1 MDSDT
6 FDLPNDIFDTEYT
19 YLNADL
25 IDPKVELSSLDKQP
39 DAPIS
44 MEAGSSSSSS
54 GTKIIKKSKSLQ
66 QPTGN
71 LKVQVRKRSSGEL
84 LSLLS
89 GEYSPEEKC
98 AGSLS
103 DVASALMPAPE
114 EPTYFLEKWPGKLCI
129 LCNLGERSQLGQ
141 GEMLKMEAEEDEQSN
156 EIVSTTPTL
165 EDKSETTLQDS
176 EKSGNGLNASI
187 LASNKRQKGVN
198 KCKIPAA
205 NAEYVDELERIGHT
219 EILEFSSN
227 VDNGHYYVH
236 RSCAIWSF
244 GIQRES
250 NGILT
255 NVVPIITQALKT
267 KCSYCSR
274 YGASLVCKMS
284 CSKSFHFPC
293 VAAAGGF
300 QVIQSYT
307 SFCKEHLGQ
316 VPLVCTDDINCRTC
330 SGLGDVGN
338 LMMCSRCGDHYHGSC
353 KGIAQLPGVRAG
365 WQCDSCR
372 MCQLCRVPDSA
383 EGRLLACELCDKVYH
398 VNCIRPAMTSVPK
411 YGWKCRCCRICTD
424 CGARTPGAG
433 ASSRWHNHY
442 TVCDSCYQQRNKGYS
457 CPVCNRA
464 YRAAA
469 YREMVKCSTCQK
481 FVHATCDPD
490 AELSVYQNKKE
501 ANPDYEYVCGPC
513 NKLVKTGRIAAAM
526 RRSSSVDDDSVTSQ
540 ENLDV
545 EMEIECNEVKINAND
560 IGLGK
565 GKPTSLVASKI
576 AKKRLGLHYGAGIT
590 KTKITSGKLPYLKKQ
605 RFGDFGR
612 KKSMKSK
619 TAIGVFGTAGVS
631 LQKPLADLTKSL
643 MEDDVND
650 NRLVLCSAK
659 DKFVLTQ
666 DICVMCGAIGTDHE
680 GCLIACAQCG
690 QCYHPYCIN
699 IKITKVILE
708 KGWRCLDC
716 TVCEGCGHK
725 NDEAR
730 LILCDDCDVSYHIY
744 CMDPPLDFVP
754 HGNWK
759 CKWCANCQKC
769 GANVPGFN
777 CTWMNS
783 YTECG
788 PCASQSTCFVC
799 DEGYAD
805 GELIIQCTQC
815 DRWLHCLC
823 DTIRNESEADKCSEE
838 GYSCPLCRPDGM
850 PPPHLRPKKKVPE
863 KSSKTPTDKS
873 KSPEGEKENLLNLE
887 GTHILDGICLSDHGL
902 NQIKYLQS
910 ELSKQRPK
918 RKPKTIDL
926 PPPLPKSDGILDAIE
941 SVVASTSLD
950 NSMEDVKVDLLD
962 PKEEAEI
969 YKDGMPWSTT
979 DPPPEGFSVFTT
991 EQGTVVL
998 RKKRQR
1004 NLQKL
1009 GIGGFAVRNRNFRQK
1024 DEGEDFESMA
1034 QTIDQTGISEQ
1045 SETTSTL
1052 NQPDLNKAKKKPQ
1065 RKKHKSKLIETYP
1078 NYLQEAFFG
1087 KTLLEPLPQ
1096 VKFETQSSDDEIKIE
1111 VSEDKTIKLNDEEL
1125 KLIEAL
1131 KCKTEKEEQQTSSSS
1146 DKPIDNK
1153 ALSQV
1158 QDIKKEET
1166 GLDDDENNSDT
1177 EALKEM
1183 LGLPNDL
1190 VDNDL
1195 ITSIMNEDE
1204 LSKAS
1209 AGLDDVNQ
1217 KDELAEMLTDPH
1229 FNLDSLGTMDGKDV
1243 EEMFKGVLTDESQE
1257 SQESIFAN
1265 SINSGITYSRT
1276 STPQHI
1282 SNMQSP
1288 NIIQSPSRLVPQQQQ
1303 QQTQQMI
1310 SNQPGQIISQQQSMH
1325 TVAVQQQQQKNI
1337 QTIAGMNSPH
1347 QAQYHQ
1353 QNQNPSI
1360 QTATGIMPQQAMQLQ
1375 TPQQHIPLSGQMHQI
1390 NRGYYHTYHYRDN
1403 NYNVK
1408 QRNQF
1413 TPMFGPNGEQLQ
1425 QSLTG
1430 PNPTTWQQNVNMQN
1444 PQMSGNMIPGMEMN
1458 IVGQSSSAIVSDD
1471 MSLSGSAP
1479 LSYNQK
1485 TSERMRLD
1493 EALNED
1499 ATISCVLYANT
1510 NHPELRNEFPI
1521 WAERFKQILK
1531 KWRALSTEQ
1540 KAPYL
1545 AKARENRSAIRMKK
1559 AQQVQPQSSPKDSS
1573 SSNPSPA
1580 TTPQTIIPGTISL
1593 SNDQSEQN
1601 QTKIVQQQPGSTNQ
1615 QLHMVGSQQHDQ
1627 QIPVIQQQSPSQS
1640 NVIMPVIANN
1650 NQPTSVQPSSQPS
1663 SQQQLIEDQE
1673 KINAQQK
1680 SQREAEQERQWK
1692 QLQAIRAQQQQMQQ
1706 QQQLNFNTD
1715 SNNHQQSASDINMS
1729 PNSRSQFIAPI
1740 NKIQHPQSPGASSF
1754 THPGIQRQ
1762 MSQPGIGPQRPQRP
1776 MNQTSFSPQPPGTPQ
1791 SPHDLFPNPPVQ
1803 TSIDQ
1808 FQRSEGNQETFQ
1820 NQQSQNQSSNQS
1832 QNRSPAYQV
1841 PQNQSQAGYGHAPG
1855 TPRPNFNTNT
1865 VRPTVYARP
1874 GELFIARGN
1883 NTPPFSSPR
1892 SDNFQQSSP
1901 QEGNRQLRDLLQ
1913 RQQAPTQSQ
1922 QSPNPQQS
1930 PTQIYDNQN
1939 NQQHNPGPGPTDN
1952 FRQPLPPGM
1961 VQRPT
1966 RIPMSGGTII
1976 RNQLLQGGQVVQ
1988 GPRGLVMNADLRQK
2002 FMRPGNVITQQV
2014 IMQGG
2019 QQYIIG
2025 PQGQRIQQPIN
2036 SSQNLPVEQNALLQ
2050 QRLQQR
2056 PVMVGQQNVQHISQ
2070 SPQHQN
2076 QSQNPQNN
2084 EQAGPGS
2091 VGDQQEIPDIVTA
2104 EIEKLEQEQEET
2116 LPGEVEGVGDI
2127 LGNLGDDDDEIF
2139 ENLTADF
2146 NILEYADPELDSVG
2160 EGEKS
2165 NFLDSLDLDEP
2176 ISDTSVDKSDDKKSA
2191 DPVNVSQNQPQNSI
2205 NQSQIAQTIQASQQP
2220 VQMQSSLQI
2229 QQSNIKTS
2237 ENQQIQ
2243 QQMILNPNQATG
2255 QIHRIKTV
2263 PQGQITQQMLPP
2275 NFQQI
2280 QNQITLQ
2287 VQQAAA
2293 QNRPYAPGSTFE
2305 NGGVIAI
2312 VGVNG
2317 NLQFHFGT
2325 LGNRQGMIP
2334 NRMQP
2339 IRVQQTVPNIPGQ
2352 QQGPRMVHLPGKR
2365 IIQQPQVPEQQNTG
2379 TVQNQ
2384 ITGQAALVQ
2393 QLQSSSSGASAPPPP
2408 PYPEPPPPYPGA
2420 VTNPSSTQEYE
2431 KIHADLIGSTP
2442 QTLQNNQTM
2451 IQQRPNIAPGSRQF
2465 IPGGP
2470 VQNFRPQMVQNTQ
2483 GQSQINMPIQ
2493 NVPQPPQQTGGPI
2506 QQTVP
2511 LFDLDLEPAPPVP
2524 PENVQTQDDEQI
2536 RIKYEN
2542 WLIKTA
2548 SELKKQQDYYE
2559 TEISKLRKS
2568 KKTLNTKM
2576 RQLKKT
2582 GGELSEPDQ
2591 IELNEVSKEQ
2601 SKIQKHLEQ
2610 ARKLSKQHSQLKQE
2624 YENKKMAR
2632 MQPQH
2637 AQTVAQIAP
2646 QSPLMHPGPSPM
2658 NPQMMHQPIQSPL
2671 QSPSPHMASQS
2682 PRDHNSQS
2690 AMSPYNTM
2698 SQSPRISTPHTP
2710 LDENPFSPNNM
2721 GPSPSPSLSGRLT
2734 SPAPR
2739 MTSPQH
2745 RMAAPVMPGGRIV
2758 TASPGQ
2764 QFQSQS
2770 NIIVQNQFQ
2779 NQMQQQNNQMQGQM
2793 RFIRPQMISNDP
2805 NTRMRVPVNF
2815 QQGQIQQIRQVQQGQ
2830 IQGYTSPIG
2839 SPQSVSVQVQQQ
2851 QSDNPQHNRTMIMI
2865 QQRQMMQQRQMQSNQ
2880 NMNQAMSQQINQQMM
2895 QQQQQ
2900 QAQQNM
2906 VNQQQMMQ
2914 QNQYARQSPI
2924 HQQPPSPLLSQNNPN
2939 SPMTPRS
2946 PMVNY
2951 AQQHQNPTSPM
2962 MVVNSPLMRRPPS
2975 TGNPERPQSVES
2987 SPRMN
2992 QYAIDPN
2999 SNAPGGGG
3007 GNIQGN
3013 PIPYLPPDG
3022 FIYRKPGLRGGTPM
3036 WNGGISRGKR
3046 PPGPQNLQ
3054 PEKIGKITVIK
3065 KKPILIVNAAEVGS
3079 SSSTED
3085 SEKGHKLQTNDNVV
3099 IVDSSPERILDYDD
3113 DNDKSLVAAEVSLS
3127 SVAQHIGENDEINI
3141 EQYNSGFDNISSSP
3155 LGITQSN
3162 DDYVLFNSDVVDY
3175 VQSEEPTLIGKKEGS
3190 THQVV
3195 VDDESQNEIRIIET
3209 PNVEV
3214 VPSEVILMNPNHGK
3228 KIPFNQGNQKIT
3240 ATTED
3245 FEAMIDHGGKE
3256 SDEAAKK
3263 VVSVGTKIINVSKQ
3277 ETPVHITISQAK
3289 IPISQI
3295 QTQQLQQQKQT
3306 TYSRTII
3313 PGTLIRQGAT
3323 IVASSSAA
3331 AVAAHKKDGTQ
3342 TTAKVSIG
3350 NKTIHVPVLKSGFI
3364 SQQSQ
3369 QQGKQIQMK
3378 KIGGSQSINLIKSPT
3393 IIQVGKHSI
3402 KTPNIV
3408 TLSSLSLSTNINPAI
3423 LTKAYIR
3430 PVNANIQKVEAPTAQ
3445 GSIAHIS
3452 GSNAQAAST
3461 EKIIQIQSKPSSN
3474 ISYTKL
3480 SSLMMTQDTSLPTK
3494 IFEDESVSPDNST
3507 NEISEIIESKPLSQN
3522 KTIKKTT
3529 ESDEKGNND
3538 ELLDMMAS
3546 ITGESKLSPETSTT
3560 QTIKSDLP
3568 NTDDLV
3574 STLSESSQDS
3584 KDAIKVVPTSEPKKQ
3599 GVIPVHVIKSRESS
3613 SSPILQGPAGQR
3625 LVSVVPQL
3633 SPLSQPTELTQN
3645 VTNVSQQL
3653 RNIMSSINPSTTITQ
3668 NTVQSTINKISREES
3683 ENKSDTSFQKH
3694 IIKTNEQSSPGTILA
3709 AHLQQISSQP
3719 PLSAP
3724 LTSQQGNIVVVKHI
3738 RNPNT
3743 KDGQGNG
3750 GAGNSTQTIV
3760 VMSQPQILPGNSS
3773 VIIAQGAL
3781 NKQQSSILSN
3791 QLQQQQNVAR
3801 IISYAESQSQPPALV
3816 VTARQGIIN
3825 QNSNQNIVAA
3835 SSSGASILS
3844 ATLSQPSKNTSANN
3858 TMTNLLQTQLTSP
3871 SFRRSKS
3878 TDEVPAF
3885 IKDMPGHISGI
3896 KRHSIEASSIKP
3908 ESVDTDENNV
3918 SSTTASS
3925 STNTVKQNEH
3935 TPSSSGIT
3943 IVTNRSTSMPAP
3955 QSKSD
3960 SDTQNVLLKQLL
3972 QNSGSSVSVTPT
3984 TSSLSSRPLSNVLSS
3999 QSRAPSLGFVSS
4011 LEDQLSRP
4019 VIPPNLN
4026 QPVSI
4031 TGSGSAILSSQQ
4043 NNKTITTT
4051 PSNSELL
4058 KTNTVSTKLVTRET
4072 SFVSKPASSVSTTSL
4087 PTTSFTTS
4095 LHTISH
4101 NQSSVSEIRKI
4112 IGSTFANKDEGT
4124 SFLSS
4129 SILQASKISEPPR
4142 EQPAVS
4148 VSKTV
4153 ESQVQSSIQ
4162 VSSQISTQNQTQ
4174 STLQNQSQTVQ
4185 TTQQQQL
4192 PRIDG
4197 GISSGPPPNVVI
4209 KKEDMVPT
4217 NILQSSLAAQQ
4228 QRTSVENPNTP
4239 AAISAI
4245 LSQSLNQQQNQPS
4258 TIIQN
4263 IPQQVITNINSSTA
4277 PSTTQLKLEKIS
4289 VTTPNS
4295 QVQQTNPEFVI
4306 KQEIKIEKDV
4316 DSNQETNVSGSISSF
4331 APNDIKTEIENNSH
4345 INSSSTGFVQQ
4356 NTQSIEKTSQELE
4369 AAAKERELAALELK
4383 KKKRREY
4390 QKNRRQQQLLKNE
4403 QMKSGMKKAKKPS
4416 KFEEDYDT
4424 YIDNLMTQLR
4434 QLPPMQILEPLLPRN
4449 FNVCSMYGT
4458 GDLIKFSTQRNYS
4471 FINGDLVGAF
4481 GNAELPSV
4489 GDYFNI
4495 KPFGNLSPV
4504 PEQIPI
4510 STQRGFYDAEFPPI
4524 RFDEGDDRRK
4534 YDYGYKDRDNDTPD
4548 SIISSSSPEC
4558 IVWDIPSSY
4567 PGLRLIKEE
4576 ESEDEEQTITRRMSP
4591 VIPIVAPVPI
4601 RLKPGSVI
4609 NVEKMHESG
4618 SYNKENE
4625 GSKDTFSLKSRFGS
4639 TTPLKDSSNL
4649 TVTLTL
4655 TSSAAED
4662 IMGVLRDLANILHIP
4677 PPNSYQIVERTQS
4690 PPSQRLGLYRIKGKD
4705 GKEGQPIDIQ
4715 TILNGHAKFCLH
4727 CDVVILNQ
4735 VVKAKASD
4743 FPLLVNNNKD
4753 EFQSDDLYFC
4763 SRSCYKQFQWR
4774 PTNIRE
4780 DKMIDNNGT
4789 TKSGEFENDDSL
4801 MNMDVDDDANKTSL
4815 LDGKGEK
4822 SRKMTDD
4829 FELPPAKAPKLVRWR
4844 TYSSTCF
4851 PSPPKIKRETEREIV
4866 QNLFRMNITVT
4877 AGPKTDDTRKC
4888 IFCHQVGDGVADGP
4902 SRLLNFDVDKWVH
4915 LNCALWS
4922 DGVYET
4928 ENGALMNLE
4937 TALQQSL
4944 TTTCYIC
4951 NQLGATIKC
4960 FKNRCASI
4968 YHLNCALKDNC
4979 VFYKNKTMMCQVHA
4993 TKSEKDQELTT
5004 LSVQRRVYVDRDECR
5019 QVASVMHHSELS
5031 NLMRV
5036 GSLIFLNVG
5045 QILPHQLQAFHTSN
5059 FIYPIGY
5066 KMIRFYWSMRHPNK
5080 RCRYV
5085 CSIADVCGRPEF
5097 RVLVQE
5103 QSEEDIELRDHSP
5116 KAVWQRILEPI
5127 AELRKDNRLIQ
5138 LFPKFMTG
5146 EDLFG
5151 LTEPSVVRILES
5163 LPGIETLTDYRFKY
5177 GRNPLLELPLAINP
5191 SGAARTEPKLKQ
5203 SMAWKKP
5210 HTQRTGS
5217 TSQRPAFVSTN
5228 TAAGEVA
5235 CPYSKQFVHSKSS
5248 QYKKMK
5254 QEWRNNVFLARS
5266 KIQGL
5271 GLYAAR
5277 DLEKHTM
5284 VIEYIGEIIRSE
5296 LSERREKQ
5304 YEDKNRGIYMF
5315 RLDED
5320 RVVDATLSGGLARYI
5335 NHSCNPNC
5343 VTEIV
5348 EVDREVR
5355 IIIFAKRRINRGEEL
5370 SYDYKFDIED
5380 DAHKIQCMCGAPN
5393 CRKWMN

>member
-1 MDSDT
+1 MDTGT
-6 FDLPNDIFDTEYT
+6 FDLPNDIFDPDLA
-19 YLNADL
+19 YLNDDI
-25 IDPKVELSSLDKQP
+25 IDPKVELENVAKQV
-39 DAPIS
+39 DAS
-44 MEAGSSSSSS
+44 VTLEQNTAL
-54 GTKIIKKSKSLQ
+54 TKIVKKTKPSTSS
-66 QPTGN
+66 QPVLGN

-89 GEYSPEEKC
+89 GEQSPDDKP
-98 AGSLS
+98 GTSS
-103 DVASALMPAPE
+103 STDVASNLMPAPE
-114 EPTYFLEKWPGKLCI
+114 EPCYFPEKWPGKVCI

-141 GEMLKMEAEEDEQSN
+141 GEMLRMEAVEEEA
-156 EIVSTTPTL
+156 
-165 EDKSETTLQDS
+165 
-176 EKSGNGLNASI
+176 GNGNLSTLTTEEKADALSQEAEKAANALTAGI

-198 KCKIPAA
+198 KCKVPAA

-219 EILEFSSN
+219 ELSEFSAF
-227 VDNGHYYVH
+227 VDSGHYYVH

-244 GIQRES
+244 GVQREA
-250 NGILT
+250 NGSLT
-255 NVVPIITQALKT
+255 NVLAVVTQALKA

-284 CSKSFHFPC
+284 CSKNFHFPC

-300 QVIQSYT
+300 QVIQSFT

-316 VPLVCTDDINCRTC
+316 VPLVCTDDINCRVC

-353 KGIAQLPGVRAG
+353 KGIAQLPGARAG

-372 MCQLCRVPDSA
+372 MCQICRVPDSA
-383 EGRLLACELCDKVYH
+383 EGRLLSCELCDKVYH
-398 VNCIRPAMTSVPK
+398 VNCIRPVMTSVPK
-411 YGWKCRCCRICTD
+411 YGWKCRCCRVCTD

-469 YREMVKCSTCQK
+469 YREMVKCSACQK

-490 AELSVYQNKKE
+490 AELTTYQAKKE
-501 ANPDYEYVCGPC
+501 TNPEYEYVCGPC
-513 NKLVKTGRIAAAM
+513 NKLVHTGRIAAAM
-526 RRSSSVDDDSVTSQ
+526 RRNSTLDDESVGSQ
-540 ENLDV
+540 ENFDMD
-545 EMEIECNEVKINAND
+545 MEIEEIKISASD

-576 AKKRLGLHYGAGIT
+576 AKKRLGLHHGAGIT
-590 KTKITSGKLPYLKKQ
+590 KAKVAAGKLPYLKKQ

-619 TAIGVFGTAGVS
+619 TATGVFGTAGVS
-631 LQKPLADLTKSL
+631 LQKPLADINKSAT
-643 MEDDVND
+643 EDDAND

-680 GCLIACAQCG
+680 GCLISCAQCG

-716 TVCEGCGHK
+716 TVCEGCGQK

-730 LILCDDCDVSYHIY
+730 LILCDDCDVSYHTY

-759 CKWCANCQKC
+759 CKWCASCQKC
-769 GANVPGFN
+769 GGNVPGFN

-788 PCASQSTCFVC
+788 PCASQTSCCVC
-799 DEGYAD
+799 EEGYAD

-823 DTIRNESEADKCSEE
+823 DTIRNEAEADKCSEE
-838 GYSCPLCRPDGM
+838 GYSCPLCRPAGV

-863 KSSKTPTDKS
+863 KSSKTPTSKTPDGDKDYPLS
-873 KSPEGEKENLLNLE
+873 LE
-887 GTHILDGICLSDHGL
+887 GTHFLDGVCLNDHGL
-902 NQIKYLQS
+902 NQIKYLQA

-918 RKPKTIDL
+918 RKPKTAEL
-926 PPPLPKSDGILDAIE
+926 PPPLPKDDGILAAIE

-950 NSMEDVKVDLLD
+950 NSMEDVKVDMLD

-969 YKDGMPWSTT
+969 YKDGMPWTTT

-1034 QTIDQTGISEQ
+1034 QTMDQSNTCDVVD
-1045 SETTSTL
+1045 TPTAL
-1052 NQPDLNKAKKKPQ
+1052 NPPDLNKNKKKQQ
-1065 RKKHKSKLIETYP
+1065 RKKNKSKLIETYP

-1087 KTLLEPLPQ
+1087 KSLLDPLPQ
-1096 VKFETQSSDDEIKIE
+1096 VKFEIQSSDDELKTE
-1111 VSEDKTIKLNDEEL
+1111 VSDDKTIKLNADEL
-1125 KLIEAL
+1125 KLIEAV
-1131 KCKTEKEEQQTSSSS
+1131 KCKNEQENS
-1146 DKPIDNK
+1146 DKIEKPLENK
-1153 ALSQV
+1153 TLTRV
-1158 QDIKKEET
+1158 QEIKKEEAA
-1166 GLDDDENNSDT
+1166 LDDDENNSDT

-1209 AGLDDVNQ
+1209 AGLDDVTP
-1217 KDELAEMLTDPH
+1217 KDELADMLTDPH

-1243 EEMFKGVLTDESQE
+1243 EEIFKGVLTDESQE

-1265 SINSGITYSRT
+1265 SVNSGMTYSRT
-1276 STPQHI
+1276 STPQHVANI
-1282 SNMQSP
+1282 QSP
-1288 NIIQSPSRLVPQQQQ
+1288 SVMQSPSRLVPQQQQ
-1303 QQTQQMI
+1303 QPLMQAQQNIIQTQPNQMI
-1310 SNQPGQIISQQQSMH
+1310 AQQIHTTAIPQQQQIRTMPGGQQYHVTQGQISQMQPGMVQQQTMQMQGPQG
-1325 TVAVQQQQQKNI
+1325 VPQQQQQ
-1337 QTIAGMNSPH
+1337 
-1347 QAQYHQ
+1347 Q
-1353 QNQNPSI
+1353 QN
-1360 QTATGIMPQQAMQLQ
+1360 
-1375 TPQQHIPLSGQMHQI
+1375 IPIVGQVHQM
-1390 NRGYYHTYHYRDN
+1390 NRG
-1403 NYNVK
+1403 
-1408 QRNQF
+1408 NQF
-1413 TPMFGPNGEQLQ
+1413 SPLYGPNGEQLQ
-1425 QSLTG
+1425 PAQNIQPVQG
-1430 PNPTTWQQNVNMQN
+1430 NPQQWQQNVNISNQ
-1444 PQMSGNMIPGMEMN
+1444 QMSTTMVPVMDVNMVTGQVPG
-1458 IVGQSSSAIVSDD
+1458 GDD
-1471 MSLSGSAP
+1471 MSMSSAP

-1485 TSERMRLD
+1485 NSERMRLD
-1493 EALNED
+1493 EALNND

-1510 NHPELRNEFPI
+1510 NHPELRNEYPI
-1521 WAERFKQILK
+1521 WADRFKQILK
-1531 KWRALSTEQ
+1531 KWRTLSNEQ
-1540 KAPYL
+1540 KQPYL
-1545 AKARENRSAIRMKK
+1545 TKARENRSAIRMKK
-1559 AQQVQPQSSPKDSS
+1559 AQQVQPQSSPKESS

-1580 TTPQTIIPGTISL
+1580 TTPQTIIPNTPTDQLDQGQTIIVQHAGPNAQQIHL
-1593 SNDQSEQN
+1593 VGAQQ
-1601 QTKIVQQQPGSTNQ
+1601 QTQQLNTVQQQPNVVLPAASP
-1615 QLHMVGSQQHDQ
+1615 
-1627 QIPVIQQQSPSQS
+1627 IQQSP
-1640 NVIMPVIANN
+1640 V
-1650 NQPTSVQPSSQPS
+1650 

-1680 SQREAEQERQWK
+1680 SQREAEQENKWK
-1692 QLQAIRAQQQQMQQ
+1692 QMQAHRAREQQMQQ
-1706 QQQLNFNTD
+1706 QLSFNPDPNGQPQLQQPNI
-1715 SNNHQQSASDINMS
+1715 DINMS
-1729 PNSRSQFIAPI
+1729 PNSRQQFVTPI
-1740 NKIQHPQSPGASSF
+1740 NKIHPSMTPQSPNAANF
-1754 THPGIQRQ
+1754 QHPGMQRQ
-1762 MSQPGIGPQRPQRP
+1762 MSQPNMMPRQMNPAQQRP
-1776 MNQTSFSPQPPGTPQ
+1776 MNQSPFSPQTPGTPQ

-1803 TSIDQ
+1803 TGVDQ
-1808 FQRSEGNQETFQ
+1808 FQRPEGNQDVFQ
-1820 NQQSQNQSSNQS
+1820 SPQPQRVGQESPNQTA
-1832 QNRSPAYQV
+1832 NRSPAYQMA
-1841 PQNQSQAGYGHAPG
+1841 PQSSQPQPGYAPG
-1855 TPRPNFNTNT
+1855 TPRPNFSTNT

-1874 GELFIARGN
+1874 GELFIPGGN
-1883 NTPPFSSPR
+1883 NTPPFQSPR
-1892 SDNFQQSSP
+1892 AETFQQPSP

-1913 RQQAPTQSQ
+1913 RQQAPTQNQ
-1922 QSPNPQQS
+1922 QSPNPAQS
-1930 PTQIYDNQN
+1930 PTQMFDNQSN
-1939 NQQHNPGPGPTDN
+1939 LQSPVNAQNPADN

-1961 VQRPT
+1961 IQRPT
-1966 RIPMSGGTII
+1966 RMPATMMSGGTII
-1976 RNQLLQGGQVVQ
+1976 RNQLMQGGQIVQ
-1988 GPRGLVMNADLRQK
+1988 GPRAVVMTGDVRQK
-2002 FMRPGNVITQQV
+2002 FLRQGNVITQQQV

-2019 QQYIIG
+2019 QQFIIG
-2025 PQGQRIQQPIN
+2025 PQGQRMPVMQQQTMQQ
-2036 SSQNLPVEQNALLQ
+2036 SATGDQNILLQ

-2056 PVMVGQQNVQHISQ
+2056 QVLVGQQNMQQIQTNQQITHQ
-2070 SPQHQN
+2070 SNIQGSSDPASA
-2076 QSQNPQNN
+2076 QSTG
-2084 EQAGPGS
+2084 E
-2091 VGDQQEIPDIVTA
+2091 QQEIPDIVTA
-2104 EIEKLEQEQEET
+2104 EIEKLEREQEET
-2116 LPGEVEGVGDI
+2116 GEVEGVGEF
-2127 LGNLGDDDDEIF
+2127 LTKLEDDDDELLVS
-2139 ENLTADF
+2139 LTTDMGDDF
-2146 NILEYADPELDSVG
+2146 NLLEYADPELEGD
-2160 EGEKS
+2160 GEKS

-2176 ISDTSVDKSDDKKSA
+2176 ILDVAMDKTEEKK
-2191 DPVNVSQNQPQNSI
+2191 VEQPKVVPK
-2205 NQSQIAQTIQASQQP
+2205 QTIPQQASQP
-2220 VQMQSSLQI
+2220 TTNIQM
-2229 QQSNIKTS
+2229 
-2237 ENQQIQ
+2237 NQQIQ
-2243 QQMILNPNQATG
+2243 MQGNMQQNIIQQQGQQTQHVIVNTQQAPG
-2255 QIHRIKTV
+2255 QTAIHRFKTL
-2263 PQGQITQQMLPP
+2263 PQGQITQQMLPA

-2280 QNQITLQ
+2280 QQQMLHQI
-2287 VQQAAA
+2287 QQAAA
-2293 QNRPYAPGSTFE
+2293 MGKPMAPGTQLQMDGVIGIVTANNGVQISLPNMINRQGIIQNRPG
-2305 NGGVIAI
+2305 IQHI
-2312 VGVNG
+2312 
-2317 NLQFHFGT
+2317 
-2325 LGNRQGMIP
+2325 
-2334 NRMQP
+2334 RMQG
-2339 IRVQQTVPNIPGQ
+2339 QNIPGQ
-2352 QQGPRMVHLPGKR
+2352 QGPRMMHIQGTR
-2365 IIQQPQVPEQQNTG
+2365 IIHQTQLPQQTTTVVQNQQNT
-2379 TVQNQ
+2379 
-2384 ITGQAALVQ
+2384 LVQ
-2393 QLQSSSSGASAPPPP
+2393 QLQQPSTGQSAAPPP

-2420 VTNPSSTQEYE
+2420 NAQGNQEQPLLLEELVEQEKREQAQGQPGQSMINPSLVNNPEYE
-2431 KIHADLIGSTP
+2431 KIHADLVGSTS
-2442 QTLQNNQTM
+2442 QMLQNNQQIMTQPG
-2451 IQQRPNIAPGSRQF
+2451 IQRAVNNPGIRAQF
-2465 IPGGP
+2465 MPRG
-2470 VQNFRPQMVQNTQ
+2470 VQNMQQGNWRPQMPQTPS
-2483 GQSQINMPIQ
+2483 G
-2493 NVPQPPQQTGGPI
+2493 QPPMSSPTISTMQQPPAPSTGGTI

-2511 LFDLDLEPAPPVP
+2511 LYQANFQPAPPVP
-2524 PENVQTQDDEQI
+2524 PENIQSEADERAQ
-2536 RIKYEN
+2536 KLYEQ
-2542 WLIKTA
+2542 WLESHNIALTNQ
-2548 SELKKQQDYYE
+2548 LNYYE
-2559 TEISKLRKS
+2559 TEVQKLRKAR
-2568 KKTLNTKM
+2568 KTLNSKQ

-2582 GGELSEPDQ
+2582 GADLSDEDQRELAKVLQ
-2591 IELNEVSKEQ
+2591 EQ
-2601 SKIQKHLEQ
+2601 SIIQKQLEQ
-2610 ARKLSKQHSQLKQE
+2610 SRKQMKQHTSTKQE
-2624 YENKKMAR
+2624 YESKKMAKL
-2632 MQPQH
+2632 QPQG
-2637 AQTVAQIAP
+2637 QP
-2646 QSPLMHPGPSPM
+2646 GQSPAHMENQSQLMHPGQSPM
-2658 NPQMMHQPIQSPL
+2658 NPQMMHQPVPSPL
-2671 QSPSPHMASQS
+2671 QSPSPLMASQS
-2682 PRDHNSQS
+2682 PGPSILQSPSNHNSQS

-2698 SQSPRISTPHTP
+2698 SQSPRIGTPHTP
-2710 LDENPFSPNNM
+2710 IDDNPFSPNNM
-2721 GPSPSPSLSGRLT
+2721 VAGPSPSPSLQGRLT

-2745 RMAAPVMPGGRIV
+2745 RMAAPVMAGGRLI

-2764 QFQSQS
+2764 QFQGQQNIVVQS
-2770 NIIVQNQFQ
+2770 QFQ
-2779 NQMQQQNNQMQGQM
+2779 NQMQQPGVQMQGQM
-2793 RFIRPQMISNDP
+2793 RFVRPQMMSNDP
-2805 NTRMRVPVNF
+2805 NLRMRMPANF
-2815 QQGQIQQIRQVQQGQ
+2815 QQGQIQQIRQVQQG
-2830 IQGYTSPIG
+2830 YTSPIG
-2839 SPQSVSVQVQQQ
+2839 SPQSTQMQIQQQ
-2851 QSDNPQHNRTMIMI
+2851 QQPGMGDGMIMQNNRGMQQMV
-2865 QQRQMMQQRQMQSNQ
+2865 QQRQMMQQRQMQQQMQVQNNQ
-2880 NMNQAMSQQINQQMM
+2880 NMQVMNSQMM
-2895 QQQQQ
+2895 
-2900 QAQQNM
+2900 
-2906 VNQQQMMQ
+2906 NQQQNQQTIVQMQ

-2951 AQQHQNPTSPM
+2951 GQQQQQQNPTSPM
-2962 MVVNSPLMRRPPS
+2962 MMGNSPLMRRPPS
-2975 TGNPERPQSVES
+2975 TGLPERPQSVES

-2992 QYAIDPN
+2992 QYGMDQ
-2999 SNAPGGGG
+2999 SSGGGG
-3007 GNIQGN
+3007 GNIPGN
-3013 PIPYLPPDG
+3013 PIPCLPPAD
-3022 FIYRKPGLRGGTPM
+3022 FFYRKPGLRGGTPM
-3036 WNGGISRGKR
+3036 WGAGRGKR
-3046 PPGPQNLQ
+3046 PPGPQNTRQ
-3054 PEKIGKITVIK
+3054 GNAKTTIVKN
-3065 KKPILIVNAAEVGS
+3065 KPILIVNTSQMTAS
-3079 SSSTED
+3079 SSAEQGQSSSASD
-3085 SEKGHKLQTNDNVV
+3085 KRAKLQKQESVV
-3099 IVDSSPERILDYDD
+3099 IVDSSPERMMDYDD

-3127 SVAQHIGENDEINI
+3127 SVAQHIGENDEIHI
-3141 EQYNSGFDNISSSP
+3141 EQYNSGFDNIASSP
-3155 LGITQSN
+3155 LDGTEAN
-3162 DDYVLFNSDVVDY
+3162 DEYVLFNSDVVNY
-3175 VQSEEPTLIGKKEGS
+3175 
-3190 THQVV
+3190 
-3195 VDDESQNEIRIIET
+3195 DDESLRTKETNMAEEESQGEIRIIET

-3214 VPSEVILMNPNHGK
+3214 SSEVVRVASAK
-3228 KIPFNQGNQKIT
+3228 VT

-3245 FEAMIDHGGKE
+3245 FEAMIDHGSKDGDGVDNK
-3256 SDEAAKK
+3256 SASTSTKQTIAAK
-3263 VVSVGTKIINVSKQ
+3263 Q
-3277 ETPVHITISQAK
+3277 EPPVITISQAK
-3289 IPISQI
+3289 VPASQI
-3295 QTQQLQQQKQT
+3295 QAQQIQQKQT

-3313 PGTLIRQGAT
+3313 PGNLLSGAT
-3323 IVASSSAA
+3323 IVTSSAA

-3350 NKTIHVPVLKSGFI
+3350 NKTIHVPVLKSGFL
-3364 SQQSQ
+3364 QQGTQ

-3378 KIGGSQSINLIKSPT
+3378 KIGPQSSINLIKNPT
-3393 IIQVGKHSI
+3393 IIQVGNRSI
-3402 KTPNIV
+3402 KNPNIV
-3408 TLSSLSLSTNINPAI
+3408 TLSSLNLTTPINPAI
-3423 LTKAYIR
+3423 LTKAFIR
-3430 PVNANIQKVEAPTAQ
+3430 PMNANVHKVDVVTTGDKSKTQITQIQQHATQSTATV
-3445 GSIAHIS
+3445 
-3452 GSNAQAAST
+3452 N
-3461 EKIIQIQSKPSSN
+3461 EKFIQIQTKPSS
-3474 ISYTKL
+3474 SQATMSFTKL
-3480 SSLMMTQDTSLPTK
+3480 SSLMMTQDASLPTK

-3507 NEISEIIESKPLSQN
+3507 TEVAEDTNNSITVTKKVVEQKQVTSKSDD
-3522 KTIKKTT
+3522 KGD
-3529 ESDEKGNND
+3529 SDE
-3538 ELLDMMAS
+3538 LMDMMAS
-3546 ITGESKLSPETSTT
+3546 ITGESKLSPPTNV
-3560 QTIKSDLP
+3560 QQVKSDVV

-3574 STLSESSQDS
+3574 STLSDNSQDS
-3584 KDAIKVVPTSEPKKQ
+3584 KDGIKVVQASPNSNQMEGKKQ
-3599 GVIPVHVIKSRESS
+3599 GVIPVHVIIKSRESS
-3613 SSPILQGPAGQR
+3613 SSPILQGNVGQR

-3633 SPLSQPTELTQN
+3633 SPLSQPNELTQN

-3653 RNIMSSINPSTTITQ
+3653 RNIMSSINPGTTISQ
-3668 NTVQSTINKISREES
+3668 NTNQNAKKEDSETKPETTI
-3683 ENKSDTSFQKH
+3683 QKQ
-3694 IIKTNEQSSPGTILA
+3694 IVKTEQSQQGTILA
-3709 AHLQQISSQP
+3709 THLQQISSQP
-3719 PLSAP
+3719 PISAP

-3743 KDGQGNG
+3743 QDGQGNNG
-3750 GAGNSTQTIV
+3750 QTIV
-3760 VMSQPQILPGNSS
+3760 VMSQPQMLPGNNS
-3773 VIIAQGAL
+3773 VIITQGAL
-3781 NKQQSSILSN
+3781 NKQQTSILSN
-3791 QLQQQQNVAR
+3791 QLQGVTQQGVTR
-3801 IISYAESQSQPPALV
+3801 IINYSENQSQPPALV
-3816 VTARQGIIN
+3816 VTGRQGVTGQQIA
-3825 QNSNQNIVAA
+3825 VA
-3835 SSSGASILS
+3835 SSSGGSILS
-3844 ATLSQPSKNTSANN
+3844 ATLSQPPVSKTVNVSNATI
-3858 TMTNLLQTQLTSP
+3858 TNLLQTQLTSP

-3885 IKDMPGHISGI
+3885 MKDNIPGHITGI

-3908 ESVDTDENNV
+3908 EPMDTDENNV
-3918 SSTTASS
+3918 SSTTTSVTLSSKPNEASS
-3925 STNTVKQNEH
+3925 SN
-3935 TPSSSGIT
+3935 SIT
-3943 IVTNRSTSMPAP
+3943 IVTNRITSMPAP
-3955 QSKSD
+3955 QVKQDNES
-3960 SDTQNVLLKQLL
+3960 QNVLLKQLL

-3984 TSSLSSRPLSNVLSS
+3984 TTTLTNRPLSTVLTS
-3999 QSRAPSLGFVSS
+3999 QSRAPSLGFASS

-4031 TGSGSAILSSQQ
+4031 SSSSASLMNTQSI
-4043 NNKTITTT
+4043 NKTTITTQSST
-4051 PSNSELL
+4051 DSLKSNIVTS
-4058 KTNTVSTKLVTRET
+4058 KLVTRET
-4072 SFVSKPASSVSTTSL
+4072 SFVSKPATTSAT
-4087 PTTSFTTS
+4087 PTVTTQSFVTP
-4095 LHTISH
+4095 LHNSH

-4112 IGSTFANKDEGT
+4112 IGSTFANKDEGS

-4129 SILQASKISEPPR
+4129 SILQTSKLAETSRESPP
-4142 EQPAVS
+4142 
-4148 VSKTV
+4148 VSKTS
-4153 ESQVQSSIQ
+4153 E
-4162 VSSQISTQNQTQ
+4162 TTE
-4174 STLQNQSQTVQ
+4174 TSQTLPP
-4185 TTQQQQL
+4185 TTQQEQM

-4197 GISSGPPPNVVI
+4197 SISSGPPPNVVI

-4228 QRTSVENPNTP
+4228 QRTTTIENPNTP

-4245 LSQSLNQQQNQPS
+4245 LSQSLNQQQQQSTIQPASQVTTTMTPVTVQSTTIMKVDPNSAVVTTNQP
-4258 TIIQN
+4258 Q
-4263 IPQQVITNINSSTA
+4263 A
-4277 PSTTQLKLEKIS
+4277 PEMI
-4289 VTTPNS
+4289 
-4295 QVQQTNPEFVI
+4295 I
-4306 KQEIKIEKDV
+4306 KQEIKIEKDIEGHQ
-4316 DSNQETNVSGSISSF
+4316 DSLGSNITPTMEIKKEIIGMPQMQPTTGSF
-4331 APNDIKTEIENNSH
+4331 MSQNTPTTEKTREEIEAE
-4345 INSSSTGFVQQ
+4345 I
-4356 NTQSIEKTSQELE
+4356 
-4369 AAAKERELAALELK
+4369 KERELAALELK

-4403 QMKSGMKKAKKPS
+4403 QLKTLKKTKKPS
-4416 KFEEDYDT
+4416 KYEEDYDT
-4424 YIDNLMTQLR
+4424 FIDNLITQIR
-4434 QLPPMQILEPLLPRN
+4434 QLPPMQVLEPLLPRN
-4449 FNVCSMYGT
+4449 YNVCAMHGT
-4458 GDLIKFSTQRNYS
+4458 GDLSKFSTQKNYS
-4471 FINGDLVGAF
+4471 FINGDLVGEF
-4481 GNAELPSV
+4481 GKAELPSV

-4495 KPFGNLSPV
+4495 KPFGYKDPV
-4504 PEQIPI
+4504 PKAIPV
-4510 STQRGFYDAEFPPI
+4510 STQWGFYDAEFPII
-4524 RFDEGDDRRK
+4524 RFDEADDRRR
-4534 YDYGYKDRDNDTPD
+4534 YDFGHKDRDNDTPD

-4558 IVWDIPSSY
+4558 VRYDPPVMY

-4576 ESEDEEQTITRRMSP
+4576 ESEDEELVISKRMSP
-4591 VIPIVAPVPI
+4591 TVPIVAPVPI

-4618 SYNKENE
+4618 SNNKENE
-4625 GSKDTFSLKSRFGS
+4625 GTKDIVSLKSRLGA

-4677 PPNSYQIVERTQS
+4677 PPNSYQIVERTQT
-4690 PPSQRLGLYRIKGKD
+4690 PPSQKLGLYRIKGKD
-4705 GKEGQPIDIQ
+4705 GKEGEPIDIQ
-4715 TILNGHAKFCLH
+4715 TILNGNAKFCRH

-4735 VVKAKASD
+4735 VVRAKSSD
-4743 FPLLVNNNKD
+4743 FPLLANNTNKL
-4753 EFQSDDLYFC
+4753 EFESEDLYFC

-4774 PTNIRE
+4774 PTNITE
-4780 DKMIDNNGT
+4780 DKQLDSNGN
-4789 TKSGEFENDDSL
+4789 TKLGVFDFEDDS
-4801 MNMDVDDDANKTSL
+4801 MKMEVDADESSKTSISSM
-4815 LDGKGEK
+4815 DSKSEK
-4822 SRKMTDD
+4822 SRKLIDD
-4829 FELPPAKAPKLVRWR
+4829 CDLPPAKAPKLVRWR
-4844 TYSSTCF
+4844 TYSSSVF

-4888 IFCHQVGDGVADGP
+4888 IFCHQIGDGVADGP

-4937 TALQQSL
+4937 AALQQSL

-4960 FKNRCASI
+4960 FKNRCASV
-4968 YHLNCALKDNC
+4968 YHLNCALKDSC
-4979 VFYKNKTMMCQVHA
+4979 VFYKNKSMMCQVHA
-4993 TKSEKDQELTT
+4993 TKSERDQELTT
-5004 LSVQRRVYVDRDECR
+5004 LSVQRRVYVERDECR

-5103 QSEEDIELRDHSP
+5103 QNEEDIELRDNSP

-5203 SMAWKKP
+5203 SVTWKKP

-5217 TSQRPAFVSTN
+5217 TSQRPTFVSTN
-5228 TAAGEVA
+5228 TVAGEVA

-5315 RLDED
+5315 RLDEE